1 MGRFAWTTRALS
13 LLFVLLASAASAR
26 SAAFAAESAPAPDAQ
41 TSAQTVSAE
50 PASPPGSHSRVV
62 FKVVTLVLNVLG
74 PGGAA
79 LAWMAARRRTNRS
92 ADLAAL
98 KAEIDIRS
106 DLAEKRTLFP
116 PEELK
121 HLETVLNRIAL
132 PDRVKPGR
140 DSGFMTMFGV
150 CASASALCF
159 ILWFWQEDNGDPRAQ
174 DWWWM
179 LVPAAGLA
187 FLSLAALFNA
197 IEGRRLILR

>member
-1 MGRFAWTTRALS
+1 MRRVAWIVRALPLLLS
-13 LLFVLLASAASAR
+13 LLLAPGSAR
-26 SAAFAAESAPAPDAQ
+26 SALAAQAGGTGGAGSHAATE
-41 TSAQTVSAE
+41 E
-50 PASPPGSHSRVV
+50 PASPPGSHSRTA
-62 FKVVTLVLNVLG
+62 FKIVTLVLNVLG

-92 ADLAAL
+92 ADLDAL
-98 KAEIDIRS
+98 KAELEIRTE
-106 DLAEKRTLFP
+106 LAEKRELFP

-121 HLETVLNRIAL
+121 HIEAVLNRIAL
-132 PDRVKPGR
+132 PDRVRPGR
-140 DSGFMTMFGV
+140 DAGFMTMFGV
-150 CASASALCF
+150 CTVSSALCF
-159 ILWFWQEDNGDPRAQ
+159 LLWFWQEDNGNPRAQ